1 MLGTQRQNLPL
12 KTGLQGEVVQ
22 ELINMWL
29 YLHLIHVKYQDYNM
43 SKLSSKFLREINKY
57 LNNLNLEKRDLL
69 NFCKCFKQ
77 LIALKVH
84 FLPDLFVMMGI
95 FISLQSLN
103 AHFHL
108 VKWKTRSLQKGDR
121 GRKFKRYM
129 LGCPNGIRARARMGD

>member
-1 MLGTQRQNLPL
+1 
-12 KTGLQGEVVQ
+12 
-22 ELINMWL
+22 
-29 YLHLIHVKYQDYNM
+29 M

-108 VKWKTRSLQKGDR
+108 VKWKTRSLWKGDR

-129 LGCPNGIRARARMGD
+129 LGCPNTLMVLEQEQEWEIDPIDHWWYQCVRRWSWVIQIQLGDKDG